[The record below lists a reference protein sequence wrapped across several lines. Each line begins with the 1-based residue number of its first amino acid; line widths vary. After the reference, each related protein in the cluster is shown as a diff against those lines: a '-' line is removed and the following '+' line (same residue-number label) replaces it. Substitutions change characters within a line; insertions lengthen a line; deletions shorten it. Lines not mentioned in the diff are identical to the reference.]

1 MTEPRRKHVFIAE
14 REHGLPYSKG
24 LTASSL
30 MATGLPPMRAYT
42 VANKVEKELFE
53 LGQER
58 ISREKL
64 RELTLRVIRD
74 EEGDE
79 YAEAFIKWQSVG
91 ELDVPLIVLLG
102 GSTGVGK
109 STIATQLAYRLGI
122 TRVVSTDA
130 VREVLRS
137 ALTEEM
143 FPTLYSSSFESD
155 KAVRQPIPHSGD
167 KLIIGF
173 REQAQ
178 AVAVGAQR
186 LIDRAITEGTDMIL
200 EGAHLVPG
208 FLESIE
214 SDQAVIVP
222 LLITIEDEDLH
233 KSHFYRRGRDASA
246 RPQDRYLQAFKK
258 IRKIQKYMTN
268 SALMRGVPVIQH
280 YDLDATLSQVIDHV
294 IEKAL
299 ESVQRGAHIQG
310 ADPDLLERAGEAV
323 GKSRST
329 NGAKHPSADKKK
341 DKEKEQGEDAIEVVP

>member
-1 MTEPRRKHVFIAE
+1 MTEPRRKHIFISE

-30 MATGLPPMRAYT
+30 MATGLPPMRAYA
-42 VANKVEKELFE
+42 VANKVEQELFA
-53 LGQER
+53 LGR
-58 ISREKL
+58 DRVSREQL
-64 RELTLRVIRD
+64 RELTLRVLRSEESD
-74 EEGDE
+74 EV
-79 YAEAFIKWQSVG
+79 AQAFIKWQSVG

-208 FLESIE
+208 FLESVE

-233 KSHFYRRGRDASA
+233 KSHFYSRGRDASA

-258 IRKIQKYMTN
+258 IRRIQKYMTN
-268 SALMRGVPVIQH
+268 SALMRGVPIIQH

-299 ESVQRGAHIQG
+299 DSAEKGTQLRGS
-310 ADPDLLERAGEAV
+310 DPQLLERAGEAV
-323 GKSRST
+323 GRTKASNGTHEKASAD
-329 NGAKHPSADKKK
+329 GAKKTKK
-341 DKEKEQGEDAIEVVP
+341 GEEAREVVP